1 MNIRWLSTRVHSAI
15 SIRIQV
21 ARSGT
26 SSSICFSTIISPSR
40 VTRMRRTPCVAG
52 CCGPTLSVM
61 SWVWSSR
68 SALSLTMMPM
78 PVPSAAW
85 KAAPPGALSAAA
97 APLPPPACSVVA
109 TVLLPWFLGPGPD
122 LGLPG
127 QQGELLAQRVAL
139 ELLRQEE
146 LGQVGVAVEAH
157 AEQLGGLALVPVGP
171 RPQVVQGRQVPAV
184 ARHQRA
190 ELDVVPVVGGVDVQH
205 HPDAGGLLVDAAEEL
220 EEVAGQLGVG
230 AHQLGRA
237 APLVGRDRRGQQPVG
252 DLVLRSLR
260 PELG

>member
-1 MNIRWLSTRVHSAI
+1 MTGCA
-15 SIRIQV
+15 
-21 ARSGT
+21 
-26 SSSICFSTIISPSR
+26 SSIISPSS
-40 VTRMRRTPCVAG
+40 VTMTRRTPWVAG

-61 SWVWSSR
+61 SCVWSAR

-85 KAAPPGALSAAA
+85 KAAPAGAVSAAL
-97 APLPPPACSVVA
+97 APLPLPALVCSMIA

-127 QQGELLAQRVAL
+127 QQGEFLAQRVAV
-139 ELLRQEE
+139 ELLGQQQ

-157 AEQLGGLALVPVGP
+157 AEQLGGLALVPVGS

-190 ELDVVPVVGGVDVQH
+190 ELHVVPVVGGVHVQH
-205 HPDAGGLLVDAAEEL
+205 HADAGGLLVHAAEEV
-220 EEVAGQLGVG
+220 EEVAGQLGV
-230 AHQLGRA
+230 APQELGGA
-237 APLVGRDRRGQQPVG
+237 APVPRRHRDGEQPVG
-252 DLVLRSLR
+252 EVVVEPLLTELDDQVVAQGLRVH
-260 PELG
+260 